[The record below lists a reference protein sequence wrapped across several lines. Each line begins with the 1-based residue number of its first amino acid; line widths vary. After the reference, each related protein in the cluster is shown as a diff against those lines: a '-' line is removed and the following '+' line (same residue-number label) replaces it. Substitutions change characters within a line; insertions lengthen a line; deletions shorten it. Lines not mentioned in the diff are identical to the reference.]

1 MSDPFGREWDLFG
14 TVDYVI
20 NFSLLEPDTVS
31 WAKIGGVI
39 IGHIIAVTLAHDRAI
54 EDDDHEIAV
63 KSQVPMLLV
72 MVAYT
77 ATALW
82 LLLA

>member
-1 MSDPFGREWDLFG
+1 MPHL
-14 TVDYVI
+14 T
-20 NFSLLEPDTVS
+20 LLSPDTIN
-31 WAKIGGVI
+31 WTKIGGVI
-39 IGHIIAVTLAHDRAI
+39 IGHVIAVTLAHDRAI
-54 EDDDHEIAV
+54 EDNDHGIAV
-63 KSQVPMLLV
+63 KSQIPMLAV

>member
-1 MSDPFGREWDLFG
+1 MLAPN
-14 TVDYVI
+14 TI
-20 NFSLLEPDTVS
+20 S

-39 IGHIIAVTLAHDRAI
+39 VGHIIAVTLAHDRAI
-54 EDDDHEIAV
+54 ENNEHTLAV
-63 KSQVPMLLV
+63 KSQIPMLAV

-82 LLLA
+82 LLLAWCSRP